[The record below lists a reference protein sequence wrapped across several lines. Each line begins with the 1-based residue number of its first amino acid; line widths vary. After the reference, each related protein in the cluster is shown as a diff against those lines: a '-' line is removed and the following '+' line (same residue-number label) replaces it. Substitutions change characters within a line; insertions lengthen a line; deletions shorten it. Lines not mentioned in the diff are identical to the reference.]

1 MFKNKLSIYC
11 TKSNPKNCCF
21 KLFLKNLKDKLLF
34 STSYKCFTEM
44 LLEMYF
50 LLIICFDGV
59 PQKVLSLIVDFLK
72 GKWKDLL

>member
-1 MFKNKLSIYC
+1 
-11 TKSNPKNCCF
+11 
-21 KLFLKNLKDKLLF
+21 
-34 STSYKCFTEM
+34 M